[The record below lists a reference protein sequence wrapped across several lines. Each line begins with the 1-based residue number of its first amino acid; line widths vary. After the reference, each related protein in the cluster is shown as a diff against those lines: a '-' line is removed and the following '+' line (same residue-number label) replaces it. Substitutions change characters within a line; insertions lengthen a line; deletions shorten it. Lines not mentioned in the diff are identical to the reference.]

1 MNKQMVKSKSKRIHK
16 KRKPIMP
23 TKRLKL
29 KIRKLKRNPL
39 EERRNKKRRKRSQ
52 RQPEEIKEEIREEMI
67 VVVKVQVKVVMPV
80 IASD

>member
-29 KIRKLKRNPL
+29 KIRKLKRSL
-39 EERRNKKRRKRSQ
+39 LVVRRRIRRKRNQ
-52 RQPEEIKEEIREEMI
+52 QQLEEIKEEIREEMI